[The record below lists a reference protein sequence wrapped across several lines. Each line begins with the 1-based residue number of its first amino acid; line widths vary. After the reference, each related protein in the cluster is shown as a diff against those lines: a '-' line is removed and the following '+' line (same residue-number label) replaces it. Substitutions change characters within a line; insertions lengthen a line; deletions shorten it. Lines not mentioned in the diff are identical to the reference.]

1 MNAGGKLPGSLED
14 NVMKRFMWRLQRVL
28 DVKKIEEKTK
38 EAELMRLTET
48 LAERQGELIM
58 LRRSLAELAG
68 QIGKKEGTE
77 RLAEQEHF
85 LRWSAGADER
95 AKGLEKEIAELTA
108 AQREKIAEVV
118 KARRFREGLEK
129 LREKAKEQFVKEAE
143 RLEQKELD
151 EAGAMG
157 FMRNLRNDEKKEQE
171 RSVQYQE
178 TGL

>member
-1 MNAGGKLPGSLED
+1 
-14 NVMKRFMWRLQRVL
+14 MKRFVWRLQRVL

-38 EAELMRLTET
+38 RAELMRVTET
-48 LAERQGELIM
+48 LAGRQGELIM

-68 QIGKKEGTE
+68 QIRRKEGAE
-77 RLAEQEHF
+77 RLKEQEHF

-95 AKGLEKEIAELTA
+95 AKGLEKEIAELIA
-108 AQREKIAEVV
+108 AQKEKIAEVV

-151 EAGAMG
+151 EAGVVG
-157 FMRNLRNDEKKEQE
+157 FVRNLRDEEKKEDL
-171 RSVQYQE
+171 QYQE